1 MTISWSCALLH
12 VLGGTLGLV
21 DLSGHLLHHG
31 MTLLSGCWKTFLDR
45 GSLTFFIV
53 LVPGDWSLLG
63 LASLLGYIITDL
75 ALGSNIVTNRIGGRL
90 TLLATGHRTFLH

>member
-12 VLGGTLGLV
+12 ILGGTLGLV

-31 MTLLSGCWKTFLDR
+31 MTLLSGGWKTFLDR
-45 GSLTFFIV
+45 GSLTFFII
-53 LVPGDWSLLG
+53 LVSGDWSLG

-75 ALGSNIVTNRIGGRL
+75 ALGSNIMANRIGGRL
-90 TLLATGHRTFLH
+90 TLLATGNRTFLH